1 MKRISDARGHL
12 AGPLASD
19 FGSDAGAT
27 AASAHE
33 PESLAVASARGS
45 WVAGNWDALLRIDAA
60 SIEEHPQ
67 RDRVALLVACAHL
80 QQGSAAQADQ
90 YARKA
95 LQWGCDPRLA
105 ARLMLSGL
113 HNTLGRIEALRSN
126 EERAVH
132 HFETALGLT
141 GDRDSKTA
149 AHGRAVREMARLG
162 LLPQAGWLV
171 KSEMDRLLEDRGRPA
186 VDAAQVQMLRSEVE
200 LLQHE
205 LALAQERNVRLAG
218 GRSESLHGQ
227 AQRDVGIDDLR
238 RLSTSQLGQDLW
250 VLARTNNQRAGFF
263 VEFGATDGIRLS
275 NTYLLERH
283 FDWQGI
289 CAEPNP
295 KMFAQLQVNRSCIVS
310 NACIGPRTGET
321 VEFVLAEEYGG
332 RVQEMEADMH
342 AEKRK
347 AYWSDPKYRATFQTE
362 SLHDLL
368 VRLGAPHRIDYLSID
383 TEGSEFE
390 ILEAFPF
397 ESWDLRLITVEHNF
411 TPLRDRIRDLLESK
425 GYVRT
430 ECSHDDYYELTIRPR

>member
-1 MKRISDARGHL
+1 
-12 AGPLASD
+12 
-19 FGSDAGAT
+19 
-27 AASAHE
+27 
-33 PESLAVASARGS
+33 
-45 WVAGNWDALLRIDAA
+45 VAGNWDALLGIDAA
-60 SIEEHPQ
+60 VIEEHPQ

-80 QQGSAAQADQ
+80 QQGSSAQATD

-132 HFETALGLT
+132 HFETALSLT

-171 KSEMDRLLEDRGRPA
+171 KSEMDRLLERRGRPA
-186 VDAAQVQMLRSEVE
+186 VDAAHVQMLRSEVE
-200 LLQHE
+200 LIQHE
-205 LALAQERNVRLAG
+205 LALAQQRNMRLAG
-218 GRSESLHGQ
+218 GASDSLPRQDKSET
-227 AQRDVGIDDLR
+227 DMDELR

-250 VLARTNNQRAGFF
+250 VLERTGNLRGGFF

-275 NTYLLERH
+275 NTYLLEKS
-283 FDWQGI
+283 FDWRGI

-295 KMFAQLQVNRSCIVS
+295 KMFAQLQVNRRCIVS
-310 NACIGPRTGET
+310 DACIGPRTGEL
-321 VEFVLAEEYGG
+321 VDFVLAEEYGG
-332 RVQEMEADMH
+332 RVQEMESDMH
-342 AEKRK
+342 ADKRR
-347 AYWSDPKYRATFQTE
+347 AYWSDPSYRATFRTE

-368 VRLGAPHRIDYLSID
+368 VRLGAPHRIDFLSID

-397 ESWDLRLITVEHNF
+397 EKWELRLITVEHNF

-430 ECSHDDYYELTIRPR
+430 ERSHDDFYELINRTR